1 MQDAE
6 RYEKLATFVS
16 DHKRAL
22 FDRLA
27 SERTA
32 HLTVVLEDA
41 YQAQNASAVI
51 RTCDLLGI
59 RDVHAIERRNRFHM
73 NPEVALGSEKW
84 MNLVRHHKGERP
96 TRDCIETLRAN
107 GYRIIGTSPH
117 GESHTPESLPIDA
130 PLACCFGTELEGLS
144 DELLSM
150 CDGTLRI
157 PMHGFTESFN
167 LSVSV
172 GITMYTLMR
181 RLRDSNIQWRL
192 DDNAVMALKLQWVR
206 AALQDAD
213 AIERRLMGDGN
224 PSH

>member
-1 MQDAE
+1 MQDAD
-6 RYEKLATFVS
+6 RYDKLTAFVS

-27 SERTA
+27 PERTA

-59 RDVHAIERRNRFHM
+59 RDVHAIERRNRFRM
-73 NPEVALGSEKW
+73 NHEVALGSEKW
-84 MNLVRHHKGERP
+84 VNVVRHDQGEAP
-96 TRDCIETLRAN
+96 TRACIEALRAK

-117 GESHTPESLPIDA
+117 RESHTPESLPLDA
-130 PLACCFGTELEGLS
+130 PVACCFGTELEGLS
-144 DELLSM
+144 DELLGM
-150 CDGTLRI
+150 CDATIRI

-172 GITMYTLMR
+172 GIIMYTLMR
-181 RLRDSNIQWRL
+181 RLRESNIAWRM
-192 DDNAVMALKLQWVR
+192 DDADVMALKLQWVR
-206 AALQDAD
+206 ASLQDAD
-213 AIERRLMGDGN
+213 AIERRLMGGG
-224 PSH
+224 PA